1 MLLEH
6 DLRII
11 QELAH
16 YIWRKHISTH
26 QIPNSSIHAPNQ
38 KWLKSAPEKCQNL
51 RIKVVMVRSGEHIGW
66 VEVQTNHHFINMS
79 KGHSIFPSK
88 GSCLKMEGPFLNGWD
103 PINDF
108 KWQPTNFGGSPVFYV
123 QSSPNWKSEIFHA
136 MLGSEPSKIPPPT
149 VPTPSKKSCV
159 FLCVFAYWFL
169 ETKTWL
175 CWMSCFFSISYICC
189 VYSVWDGWVSVS
201 QTIVFLCRGLDFLE
215 QRKQAPKAHSTNLL
229 KSRITKVYTANALPA
244 SHGGW
249 GESEKNS
256 KYCWWFFRNPGWKP
270 PGMYKTL

>member
-1 MLLEH
+1 
-6 DLRII
+6 
-11 QELAH
+11 
-16 YIWRKHISTH
+16 
-26 QIPNSSIHAPNQ
+26 
-38 KWLKSAPEKCQNL
+38 
-51 RIKVVMVRSGEHIGW
+51 MVRSGEHIGW

-123 QSSPNWKSEIFHA
+123 QKVWNFPRHA
-136 MLGSEPSKIPPPT
+136 GKWAVQIPPPT

-159 FLCVFAYWFL
+159 FLVFSHIDSLKLSLDFVEWVA
-169 ETKTWL
+169 
-175 CWMSCFFSISYICC
+175 FFQYIYISYICS

-201 QTIVFLCRGLDFLE
+201 QTIVFLCRGLDFLQ

-249 GESEKNS
+249 GESEKIS
-256 KYCWWFFRNPGWKP
+256 GYFWWFFRNPGWKP
-270 PGMYKTL
+270 PGMYKTLSMMG